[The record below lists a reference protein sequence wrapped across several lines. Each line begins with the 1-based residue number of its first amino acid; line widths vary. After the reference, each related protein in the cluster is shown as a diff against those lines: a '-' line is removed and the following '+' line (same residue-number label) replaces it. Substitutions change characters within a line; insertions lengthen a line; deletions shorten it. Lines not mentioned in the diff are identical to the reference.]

1 MPDAYGSGM
10 RAYRTTPAVVYNADS
25 RRIGELLGPKS
36 VHAVVTDPPYELG
49 FGGRA
54 WDRQGVAFDP
64 AFWAGLL
71 EVTRPGG
78 TLMAFGARRLW
89 HRMACA
95 VEDAGWELVDQIAW
109 MFDDGM
115 DTSETAP
122 HALDREAGVDV
133 KEGRV
138 RLAGGPAGTYA
149 RRVRYRDRYQAK
161 TDGAR
166 AWEGFSS
173 GLRPC
178 WEPVLVARAPRDG
191 SFGHTL
197 AVWGTGAFP
206 AATDGAADM
215 PLPARSWW
223 YGGHAHG
230 ADRPVVDCA
239 LVRPADPGSPAWFQ
253 ACDRLGLVAD
263 ADTYPADVLD
273 AAALAL
279 TRPAGRRRL
288 AHPTVKP
295 LALMRHLVTLACPA
309 GGLVLD
315 PFAGSG
321 TTLQAA
327 LDEGRRA
334 VGVEADPLF
343 LPLIDRRLD
352 TPVQTML
359 A

>member
-1 MPDAYGSGM
+1 MDPAEVWNMDA
-10 RAYRTTPAVVYNADS
+10 
-25 RRIGELLGPKS
+25 RRIPGCLPPRS
-36 VHAVVTDPPYELG
+36 MHAVVTDPPYELG
-49 FGGRA
+49 FGARA
-54 WDRQGVAFDP
+54 WDRQGIAFDP

-71 EVTRPGG
+71 KVTRPGG
-78 TLMAFGARRLW
+78 ILLAFGARRLW
-89 HRMACA
+89 HRMVCA
-95 VEDAGWELVDQIAW
+95 VEDAGWEPVDQIAW
-109 MFDDGM
+109 LFDDGM

-138 RLAGGPAGTYA
+138 RADSGGGTYA
-149 RRVRYRDRYQAK
+149 RRVRYRDRYRPRTDDAK
-161 TDGAR
+161 

-173 GLRPC
+173 GLRPA
-178 WEPVLVARAPRDG
+178 WEPILVARAPRDG
-191 SFGHTL
+191 TFGHTL

-206 AATDGAADM
+206 AVSDAVSDV
-215 PLPARSWW
+215 PLPGRSWW

-230 ADRPVVDCA
+230 ADRPVVDA
-239 LVRPADPGSPAWFQ
+239 PLAAPRDPGDPRWLGV
-253 ACDRLGLVAD
+253 CDRLGLVPD
-263 ADTYPADVLD
+263 AKAYPVSVLD
-273 AAALAL
+273 ADALAL

-295 LALMRHLVTLACPA
+295 LALMRHLVTLACPK

-327 LDEGRRA
+327 LAEGRRA
-334 VGVEADPLF
+334 VGVEADPLD
-343 LPLIDRRLD
+343 LPLIDQRLD